1 MVVEQPQVRRDP
13 YRVVVWGPGGVGGAC
28 IREILKRPE
37 FELVGVLGF
46 SPGKV
51 GRDVGELVSRD
62 PVGLLVTDDKAEI
75 FALDADVVIWT
86 GNPFGAM
93 EAMEDEILRLLESG
107 KNVVHAAGFHFPPRH
122 GATYVD
128 RLETACRKGGTTVFG
143 SGENPGFWFDR
154 VVPTLTGL
162 CTTVESIYLEEYV
175 NVAGGGTNAETL
187 AGVGFGLSE
196 DQIKAQ
202 SEAMDRMWAEYF
214 YVESME
220 MVAQSTWGRPLE
232 HFEVEHEHYLAE
244 EDVVLD
250 MAAGDPLTMTVERG
264 RILGMTHTF
273 TGYVD
278 GEPRVRTRV
287 NWFLGPEHSPFEQKS
302 DDKWHVEIEA
312 KPVSIRG
319 DFEAFASLK
328 GDQKFRGDDPT
339 PPFMYVTGMPLVQAI
354 PIVVAAEPG
363 FVTPSVF
370 ANCVPDF
377 RVLADRR
384 SLVDHPKSPA
394 IPPSPERQ
402 TSQHDHR
409 AGPRNE

>member
-1 MVVEQPQVRRDP
+1 
-13 YRVVVWGPGGVGGAC
+13 
-28 IREILKRPE
+28 
-37 FELVGVLGF
+37 
-46 SPGKV
+46 
-51 GRDVGELVSRD
+51 
-62 PVGLLVTDDKAEI
+62 
-75 FALDADVVIWT
+75 
-86 GNPFGAM
+86 
-93 EAMEDEILRLLESG
+93 
-107 KNVVHAAGFHFPPRH
+107 
-122 GATYVD
+122 
-128 RLETACRKGGTTVFG
+128 
-143 SGENPGFWFDR
+143 
-154 VVPTLTGL
+154 
-162 CTTVESIYLEEYV
+162 
-175 NVAGGGTNAETL
+175 
-187 AGVGFGLSE
+187 
-196 DQIKAQ
+196 
-202 SEAMDRMWAEYF
+202 
-214 YVESME
+214 
-220 MVAQSTWGRPLE
+220 
-232 HFEVEHEHYLAE
+232 
-244 EDVVLD
+244 VLD